1 MLQSVWELA
10 HQLGEQLSQT
20 VVIHLGLQSPLSITT
35 GQIGTRKY
43 LSNIRTAS
51 GKYFIWLLLFYKI

>member
-10 HQLGEQLSQT
+10 QQLGERLSQT
-20 VVIHLGLQSPLSITT
+20 AVTHLDLQSPLSITT

-43 LSNIRTAS
+43 LSNIRIAR
-51 GKYFIWLLLFYKI
+51 GIYFIWLLFCKI